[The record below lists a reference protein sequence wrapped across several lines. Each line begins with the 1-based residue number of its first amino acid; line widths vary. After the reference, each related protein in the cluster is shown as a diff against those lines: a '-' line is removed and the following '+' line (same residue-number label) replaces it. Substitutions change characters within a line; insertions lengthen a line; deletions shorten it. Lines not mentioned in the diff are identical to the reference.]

1 MGPLTPRSF
10 PRFMLPCWGFGYF
23 LYQWFF
29 FSDCKVP
36 FLTLLTE
43 VAVDIGSFALSKVSL
58 ELLSEVG
65 LQRLLTLDHVE
76 REASSTLQN
85 IRVSWCGRNYPL
97 SRSWDRFLPK
107 ESNLPAQVMLPPL
120 ESALLFINRIELSWL
135 PQVKSSLFPEWESTF
150 FKVK

>member
-1 MGPLTPRSF
+1 MTVINCVYPLWVPLLPGAFQGLCF
-10 PRFMLPCWGFGYF
+10 PAKALDTSCIND
-23 LYQWFF
+23 FF

-85 IRVSWCGRNYPL
+85 IRVS
-97 SRSWDRFLPK
+97 
-107 ESNLPAQVMLPPL
+107 
-120 ESALLFINRIELSWL
+120 
-135 PQVKSSLFPEWESTF
+135 
-150 FKVK
+150 